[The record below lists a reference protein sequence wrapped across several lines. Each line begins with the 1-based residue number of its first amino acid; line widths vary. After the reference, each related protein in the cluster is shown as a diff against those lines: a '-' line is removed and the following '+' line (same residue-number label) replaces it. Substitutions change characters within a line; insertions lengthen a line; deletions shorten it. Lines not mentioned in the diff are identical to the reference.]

1 MMNDVIEALKS
12 YMNYTGLSQRNV
24 AEILGVSE
32 ATVSRYLSY
41 ERRPNSAIYDKMAN
55 LLGIKTIAENDIHT
69 IKNIIERLIKAL
81 QSASVFLGKAIQET
95 KVSTGKITDDIEE
108 LESEIED
115 IVADIPDD
123 PAPADDTT
131 PDEDNPDNNE
141 ET

>member
-1 MMNDVIEALKS
+1 MTKDQCI
-12 YMNYTGLSQRNV
+12 
-24 AEILGVSE
+24 
-32 ATVSRYLSY
+32 
-41 ERRPNSAIYDKMAN
+41 AI
-55 LLGIKTIAENDIHT
+55 
-69 IKNIIERLIKAL
+69 IKAL

-123 PAPADDTT
+123 PAPAYDTT
-131 PDEDNPDNNE
+131 QDEDNPNDNE